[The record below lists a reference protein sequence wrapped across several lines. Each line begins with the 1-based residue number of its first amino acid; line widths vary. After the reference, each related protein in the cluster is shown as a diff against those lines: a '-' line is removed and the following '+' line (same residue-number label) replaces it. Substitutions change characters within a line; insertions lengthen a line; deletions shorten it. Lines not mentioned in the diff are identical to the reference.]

1 MGTIIPFRQAE
12 QHDPQSFRELL
23 QERVPVHVRRL
34 LAQGGPQE
42 SDWQAAR
49 DFTGILGPQGDKL
62 QFIFETGTKKHKEV
76 ADKRD
81 EMAAHLAAMAF
92 LPNGIR
98 TFGLHI
104 QVVDGVLSM
113 DAAEGDAG
121 AFQSLNNRKTTGSYY
136 TPDCLI
142 QCLLDSAL
150 EPVLEEAI
158 RGRKRP

>member
-1 MGTIIPFRQAE
+1 MGTIIPFRSPE
-12 QHDPQSFRELL
+12 KRDPQSFRDLL
-23 QERVPVHVRRL
+23 QERVPVHVRSL

-49 DFTGILGPQGDKL
+49 AFTGILGPQGDEM
-62 QFIFETGTKKHKEV
+62 QFIFEPGTKKHKEV

-81 EMAAHLAAMAF
+81 VMARHLSAMAF

-98 TFGLHI
+98 AFGLHI
-104 QVVDGVLSM
+104 QVIDGALSM
-113 DAAEGDAG
+113 DAADGDAG
-121 AFQSLNNRKTTGSYY
+121 TFQPLNNRKTTGSYY

-150 EPVLEEAI
+150 EPVMEDAI
-158 RGRKRP
+158 RRAKR

>member
-1 MGTIIPFRQAE
+1 MGTIIPFRAPE
-12 QHDPQSFRELL
+12 QRDPQSFRDLL

-34 LAQGGPQE
+34 LAQDGPQE

-49 DFTGILGPQGDKL
+49 DFTGILGPQGDVM
-62 QFIFETGTKKHKEV
+62 QFIFEAGTKKHKEV
-76 ADKRD
+76 ADRRD

-104 QVVDGVLSM
+104 QVVDGTLSM
-113 DAAEGDAG
+113 ESVQGDAG
-121 AFQSLNNRKTTGSYY
+121 AFLPLNGRKTTGSYY

-150 EPVLEEAI
+150 EPVLDDAI
-158 RGRKRP
+158 RRAKR